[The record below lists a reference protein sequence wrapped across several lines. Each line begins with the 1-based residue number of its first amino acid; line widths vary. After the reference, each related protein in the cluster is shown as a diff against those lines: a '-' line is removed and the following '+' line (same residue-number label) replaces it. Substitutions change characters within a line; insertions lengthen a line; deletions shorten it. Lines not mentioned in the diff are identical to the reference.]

1 MSARIPGRL
10 PDTPRN
16 TLGGTGNAMWTIAG
30 GILIAFGVVFVLAFL
45 VEWSDDFTLPEF
57 PHLKSWW
64 RATFFIDR
72 PAK

>member
-1 MSARIPGRL
+1 
-10 PDTPRN
+10 
-16 TLGGTGNAMWTIAG
+16 MWTIAG